1 MINSMT
7 GYGQSQGKVNEVVYA
22 VEIKADNN
30 RYLKTSIRLPDIS
43 AFLEDEIERLIRQN
57 LSRGTISYS
66 LSMKNIAENM
76 PYEIDEDALRC
87 YLEKLSVVG
96 ISKDIPCRI
105 DIGGLLSLP
114 GVLIAATPD
123 DEAVKSIR
131 ETVLRITQEALDQ
144 VNRMRAVEGQ
154 ALYADLKEHCAAIK
168 SELEKIRGRSHVV
181 LQEYQDKL
189 KKRVDA
195 LLSEAGLELD
205 KDTLAREVAIFAE
218 RTDISEEISRLESH
232 IEQFCESSRLNSLAG
247 RKLDFISQ
255 EMLRE
260 ANTIASKASDTDI
273 IMSVVEIKCYIDRIK
288 EQVQNVE

>member
-22 VEIKADNN
+22 VEIKTVNN
-30 RYLKTSIRLPDIS
+30 RYLKTNIRLPDVS

-57 LSRGTISYS
+57 LSRGTVSYS
-66 LSMKNIAENM
+66 LNMKNVAGNM

-96 ISKDIPCRI
+96 VSEDIPCRI

-114 GVLIAATPD
+114 GVLIATTPD
-123 DEAVKSIR
+123 EEAVKSIR
-131 ETVLRITQEALDQ
+131 ETVLHITQEALDQ
-144 VNRMRAVEGQ
+144 VNQMRAVEGQ
-154 ALYADLKEHCAAIK
+154 ALYADLEEHCATIK
-168 SELEKIRGRSHVV
+168 SELEKIKGRSHLV

-189 KKRVDA
+189 KKRVDV

-205 KDTLAREVAIFAE
+205 KETLAREVALFAE
-218 RTDISEEISRLESH
+218 RTDISEEVTRLESH
-232 IEQFCESSRLNSLAG
+232 IGQFCESSSLNSLAG

-260 ANTIASKASDTDI
+260 ANTIASKASDTEI

>member
-22 VEIKADNN
+22 VEIKTVNN
-30 RYLKTSIRLPDIS
+30 RYLKTNIRLPDVS
-43 AFLEDEIERLIRQN
+43 AFLEDEIERLIHQN
-57 LSRGTISYS
+57 LSRGTVSYS
-66 LSMKNIAENM
+66 LNMKNVAGNM

-96 ISKDIPCRI
+96 VSEDIPCRI

-114 GVLIAATPD
+114 GVLIATTPD
-123 DEAVKSIR
+123 EEAVKSIR
-131 ETVLRITQEALDQ
+131 ETVLHITQEALDQ
-144 VNRMRAVEGQ
+144 VNQMRAVEGQ
-154 ALYADLKEHCAAIK
+154 ALYADLEEHCATIK
-168 SELEKIRGRSHVV
+168 SELEKIKGRSHLV

-189 KKRVDA
+189 KKRVDV

-205 KDTLAREVAIFAE
+205 KETLAREVALFAE
-218 RTDISEEISRLESH
+218 RTDISEEVTRLESH
-232 IEQFCESSRLNSLAG
+232 IGQFCESSSLNSLAG

-260 ANTIASKASDTDI
+260 ANTIASKASDTEI